1 MIKVYVGGELGS
13 FPFNE
18 NKIIKK
24 VVKRVK
30 KALKIKNYHE
40 VNFML
45 VDLQTIHEYNFKYRK
60 IDRPTDVIS
69 FAYID
74 SEENHLLPKELG
86 DILICIDKV
95 KEQAT
100 EYGHSELREFAF
112 LVTHGMLHILGYDH
126 QTPDEEKEMFGL
138 QNQIL
143 EKLKINR

>member
-30 KALKIKNYHE
+30 KTLKIKNYHE